1 MKSFLLLLV
10 APLVC
15 AAPAFATVTITSP
28 TSGAEVVSPF
38 RLVANASRCSSEIIT
53 SMAYSIDNSGN
64 WTSVN
69 GSSINTAVASIT
81 GAHTVYVRATGRRGG
96 AVCESSVAI
105 IVVPDPATLVPS
117 DASVYTGIQALSG
130 WLAATDTAIP
140 NSTAT
145 GTMAIV
151 SSPSLTGSARR
162 FVTQYT
168 NEGAERYSVVFG
180 ANTAAT
186 NFLYDG
192 WVYIARPSSG
202 VANLEL
208 DVDQVMSND
217 QTVIYGFQCDGY
229 SGSWDYTANE
239 GSPEAPSDQWLHSP
253 FACNP
258 RNWTTNTWHHV
269 QITYS
274 RDQYGG
280 VTYQSVWFD
289 GVEQD
294 LNITVPSAFAL
305 NWATVLLTNFQ
316 VDGNGSSGS
325 STTYL
330 DKLTV
335 SAW

>member
-1 MKSFLLLLV
+1 MKSFSLLLV

-15 AAPAFATVTITSP
+15 AAPAFASVTITSP

-38 RLVANASRCSSEIIT
+38 QLVATASKCSSEPVL
-53 SMAYSIDNSGN
+53 SMSYTIDNSTN
-64 WTSVN
+64 STTVN
-69 GSSINTAVASIT
+69 GSSIDTKIASIT
-81 GAHTVYVRATGRRGG
+81 GAHTVYVKSLSRRG

-117 DASVYTGIQALSG
+117 DASVFTGIQALSG

-140 NSTAT
+140 DSTAT

-162 FVTQYT
+162 FVTHYT
-168 NEGAERYSVVFG
+168 NEGGERYSVVFG
-180 ANTAAT
+180 DNTAVA

-192 WVYIARPSSG
+192 WVYVARPTSDI
-202 VANLEL
+202 ANLEM
-208 DVDQVMSND
+208 DVDQVMSNG
-217 QTVIYGFQCDGY
+217 QTVIFGFQCDGY
-229 SGSWDYTANE
+229 SGTWDYTANE
-239 GSPEAPSDQWLHSP
+239 GTPEAPSDQWLHSP
-253 FACNP
+253 FPCNP
-258 RNWTTNTWHHV
+258 RSWTTNAWHHV
-269 QITYS
+269 QVTYS
-274 RDQYGG
+274 RDEYGN

-294 LNITVPSAFAL
+294 LNTTVPSAFAL
-305 NWATVLLTNFQ
+305 GWGTVLLTNFQ
-316 VDGNGSSGS
+316 VDGVGSRGS